1 MYFKT
6 NHFLSLTNLKNKIMK
21 KLVVALVFSFVS
33 QVSFAQDKASREDV
47 YNVIE
52 QSGAA
57 GQMTAAKKQILG
69 MIQKDKQ
76 AAFVIE
82 FDILMKKANEK
93 TVDVYL
99 QEFTKED
106 IKAMNDFYN
115 SPVGKKM
122 AEKSE
127 IIATKSQE
135 SMVGLQSEIQ
145 AMVMKY
151 MQ

>member
-1 MYFKT
+1 
-6 NHFLSLTNLKNKIMK
+6 MK
-21 KLVVALVFSFVS
+21 KLFLTIAFGLVS
-33 QVSFAQDKASREDV
+33 QVGFAQEKASREDI

-52 QSGAA
+52 RSGAA

-76 AAFVIE
+76 TAFLIE
-82 FDILMKKANEK
+82 FDILMKKANEN

-99 QEFTKED
+99 QEYTKED

-135 SMVGLQSEIQ
+135 AMVGLQSEIQ